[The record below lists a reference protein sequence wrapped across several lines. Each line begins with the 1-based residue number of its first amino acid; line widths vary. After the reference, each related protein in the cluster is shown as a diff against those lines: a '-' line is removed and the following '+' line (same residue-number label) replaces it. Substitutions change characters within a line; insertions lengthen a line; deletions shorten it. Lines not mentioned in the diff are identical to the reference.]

1 MYTILLTVFLLVFPS
16 VALSQPKPVGSFS
29 PNNSPSW
36 MSFGTIDGD
45 DTDSNIINAVAR
57 SRNTGFRWLVQMGY
71 HDHPLTSSIGVADR
85 VMDRMDRLGL
95 TPFIVGISYGEEW
108 YERCLNN
115 EFVKL
120 GYYGDNCYTNV
131 YNWLSIQHQHVA
143 NRARN
148 IPIVWITG
156 LVDQNRRVPSHVTYV
171 ALDYYPNDHQTLESL
186 LPVFHTSHLYSPNHK
201 KIIIARWYYT
211 TGAIQGDHW
220 PLMSKPPTQEFFT
233 TYRLLLDHPD
243 VVAMLGFLWESRP
256 FAHLVGLQ
264 DMPAQRLML
273 ERSLGIAP

>member
-1 MYTILLTVFLLVFPS
+1 MYNILLIVFLLVFPS

-57 SRNTGFRWLVQMGY
+57 SRNTGFRWIVQMGY

-108 YERCLNN
+108 YEQCLAG
-115 EFVKL
+115 KYIDI
-120 GYYGDNCYTNV
+120 GISGPDCYEKV
-131 YNWLSIQHQHVA
+131 FSWLSHQHSQVIA
-143 NRARN
+143 RTNR
-148 IPIVWITG
+148 PIIWITG
-156 LVDQNRRVPSHVTYV
+156 LVDELRKVPSHVTYV
-171 ALDYYPNDHQTLESL
+171 ALDYYPNDNQRLMDL

-201 KIIIARWYYT
+201 KIIIARWYST
-211 TGAIQGDHW
+211 TGPIQGDHW

-273 ERSLGIAP
+273 ERSLGITP